1 MKTVKQLM
9 FLVITS
15 VVLMGCV
22 NKKNVEIK
30 PYTSAYNQES
40 TSKEINVIKINDKR
54 KNKVVALISDE
65 GETLNEFKTTTNLE
79 FWFADALKKD
89 FSTSGIKNTLDAK
102 TSLEINIITLNAKFI
117 NKTATNVNLY
127 GNVEIE
133 LVFKSG
139 ANTKTKT
146 IKSSFK
152 KWKISMRDAADFE
165 SFIYESL
172 TDAVLNSVKAII
184 KTI

>member
-1 MKTVKQLM
+1 M
-9 FLVITS
+9 
-15 VVLMGCV
+15 
-22 NKKNVEIK
+22 
-30 PYTSAYNQES
+30 
-40 TSKEINVIKINDKR
+40 
-54 KNKVVALISDE
+54 
-65 GETLNEFKTTTNLE
+65 
-79 FWFADALKKD
+79 KKD

-102 TSLEINIITLNAKFI
+102 TSLEINIIALNAKFI
-117 NKTATNVNLY
+117 NKTVTNVNLY

-139 ANTKTKT
+139 SNTKRKT

-152 KWKISMRDAADFE
+152 KWKISMSDAADFE
-165 SFIYESL
+165 SFIYENL